1 VTDTHVTGA
10 HVMDTGASARP
21 DLAQHARSVEKPV
34 EEYAL
39 RLGDDALILSHRL
52 TEWLTRAPDIEEE
65 VALANI
71 ALDLL
76 GQGRFLLSM
85 AGQSTAQDEDV
96 LAFRRTDREYRN
108 TLLVELPNGDFAH
121 TIVRLLFFSAYQCS
135 LYRALEHSADTGLAA
150 FAGKA
155 LHEVRYHREYAA
167 GWTVR
172 LGDGTEESHDRMAA
186 AIEELWPYTAELFAE
201 DDLVAALASEG
212 VAADPLMLQAEWS
225 DQVGAVLAQ
234 ATLGVAPSAAW
245 RPSGGRAG
253 VHTEAL
259 SYLLG
264 EMQSVY
270 RAHPDAAW

>member
-1 VTDTHVTGA
+1 MTHTETTHAEVRAHPGA
-10 HVMDTGASARP
+10 
-21 DLAQHARSVEKPV
+21 AQHARPVEKPV

-39 RLGDDALILSHRL
+39 RLGDDALVFSHRL

-76 GQGRFLLSM
+76 GQARFLFSA

-96 LAFRRTDREYRN
+96 LAFRRSDREYRN
-108 TLLVELPNGDFAH
+108 ALLVELPNGDFAH
-121 TIVRLLFFSAYQCS
+121 TIVRLLFFSAYQCA
-135 LYRALEHSADTGLAA
+135 LYRALEHSADAGLAA

-155 LHEVRYHREYAA
+155 LNEVRYHREYAA

-172 LGDGTEESHDRMAA
+172 LGDGTEESHDRAA
-186 AIEELWPYTAELFAE
+186 AAVEELWPYTAELFAE
-201 DDLVAALASEG
+201 DELVTALLSEG
-212 VAADPLMLQAEWS
+212 VAADPGALQAEWS
-225 DQVGAVLAQ
+225 EQVGAVLAQ
-234 ATLGVAPSAAW
+234 ATLGVAPTAAW
-245 RPSGGRAG
+245 RPGGGRVG
-253 VHTEAL
+253 MHTEAL
-259 SYLLG
+259 SYLLA